1 MKKFLKR
8 YWFVAVAMMLNIAC
22 MIKYGIADNWMAFT
36 WCACAT
42 LLLICPSLI
51 VYVYD
56 DVLERNEKIITMY
69 KHRMVML
76 DDDNEALQ
84 TLNHNL
90 AEENAR
96 LKKKMASKKMNA
108 N

>member
-1 MKKFLKR
+1 MKKFMKR
-8 YWFVAVAMMLNIAC
+8 YWYVAVAIMLNIAC
-22 MIKYGIADNWMAFT
+22 MVKYGIADNLMAFM

-42 LLLICPSLI
+42 LLLACMTI
-51 VYVYD
+51 VIYVVD
-56 DVLERNEKIITMY
+56 SELVSMENIVTMY
-69 KHRMVML
+69 KHRVVML

-96 LKKKMASKKMNA
+96 LKRKMASKKMNA